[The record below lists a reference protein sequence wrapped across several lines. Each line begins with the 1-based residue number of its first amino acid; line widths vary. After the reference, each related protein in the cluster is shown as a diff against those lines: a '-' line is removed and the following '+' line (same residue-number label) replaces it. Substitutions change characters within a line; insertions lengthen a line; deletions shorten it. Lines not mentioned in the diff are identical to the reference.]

1 MPVLCHLILLA
12 QVPLSHFGG
21 GYRNQA
27 HAKSKRLSLCF
38 YVLRQ
43 YRIFIIILFYLF

>member
-1 MPVLCHLILLA
+1 MHVLRHLILLV

-21 GYRNQA
+21 GDKNQA
-27 HAKSKRLSLCF
+27 HAKSKRSSLCF

-43 YRIFIIILFYLF
+43 YRIFIIILFYLL